1 MLQSRSY
8 SLNAFVFVLT
18 LAFSAIAFAESPPL
32 MVLGAVPLAL
42 IGGIVSLLVTGT
54 NFSIS
59 AAVGFISLLGVAVLD
74 VLVLIACIKTLQEQ
88 GSTLHDAVFVG
99 SQLRLRPVL
108 MTALAAAIGLSPAA
122 VATGMGSQ
130 THSRWRAWLLAE

>member
-32 MVLGAVPLAL
+32 MVLCAVPLAL

-59 AAVGFISLLGVAVLD
+59 AAEGFISLLGVAVLD
-74 VLVLIACIKTLQEQ
+74 GLVLIACIKTLQEQ

>member
-54 NFSIS
+54 NFGIS

-74 VLVLIACIKTLQEQ
+74 GLVLIACIKTLQEQ